1 MYCILF
7 CFYKYSWVLLW
18 DAAKLSEKML
28 VLWRLSFNLFKGGL
42 EQLCLGIN
50 FPHNWDFFFFF
61 FWVLYPMSWKV
72 KVSSPLLVRIW
83 SVPSSVWVQALL
95 LLFLPGDSFP
105 PRLEWFI
112 HIHALISIMLR
123 LKTSLCNVL
132 LSNIWVLTLHNL
144 SALVSPES
152 QLQLPFHSLA
162 ITPDSAQSLH
172 PWAMSWELSSYKQ

>member
-28 VLWRLSFNLFKGGL
+28 VLWRLSFNF
-42 EQLCLGIN
+42 
-50 FPHNWDFFFFF
+50 FFFFF